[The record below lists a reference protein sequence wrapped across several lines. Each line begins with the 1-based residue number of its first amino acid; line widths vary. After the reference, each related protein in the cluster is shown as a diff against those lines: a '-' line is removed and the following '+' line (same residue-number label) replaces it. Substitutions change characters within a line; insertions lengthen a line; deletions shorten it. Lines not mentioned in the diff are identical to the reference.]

1 MTVEDAMG
9 EKGNYLTTSPNCR
22 HYFQMVSISQVLS
35 LKSEADKKKF
45 KEEQGLS
52 YKTSYK
58 ENDYKTLQEQRANE
72 RAIRKYKRLESA
84 EKASLE
90 HYPTGSVERITI
102 ENRRR
107 EYAAKKRAFQKKQR
121 ELIKKHPSLE
131 RDYGRE
137 ALDRFRKYDPNAD
150 GNKMDN
156 NKEGKA
162 FYKEQEPTEKE
173 NEFYKIPLHVEVSTD
188 YKSNE
193 YKEQLNKLNL
203 SKEQTNK
210 IYKGIKRIFNNK
222 QAAER
227 EGFYALDLNN
237 LAKKFYNG
245 NGGSTSVIRPKEL
258 TQYINEHQDAD
269 ILTIHNHKG
278 DNLPSPADLLSNSRS
293 NSHKAL
299 IIGNSGS
306 IYFIDTK
313 KADYSTLL
321 EKFEFEEYPRGEG
334 KEEKFKQICDK
345 YNVKFVCLRKENE
358 KNENINGGPNKSKN

>member
-1 MTVEDAMG
+1 MKYTEY
-9 EKGNYLTTSPNCR
+9 EILNK
-22 HYFQMVSISQVLS
+22 I
-35 LKSEADKKKF
+35 KKRKP
-45 KEEQGLS
+45 KEELDKEYKNNFFYRNKLHYYLEQNFLLSHGLDPLQMDKLILNEEAKNEM
-52 YKTSYK
+52 YKFET
-58 ENDYKTLQEQRANE
+58 ENITRRLQEILA
-72 RAIRKYKRLESA
+72 KR
-84 EKASLE
+84 
-90 HYPTGSVERITI
+90 
-102 ENRRR
+102 
-107 EYAAKKRAFQKKQR
+107 
-121 ELIKKHPSLE
+121 
-131 RDYGRE
+131 D
-137 ALDRFRKYDPNAD
+137 
-150 GNKMDN
+150 
-156 NKEGKA
+156 
-162 FYKEQEPTEKE
+162 
-173 NEFYKIPLHVEVSTD
+173 
-188 YKSNE
+188 
-193 YKEQLNKLNL
+193 
-203 SKEQTNK
+203 K

-299 IIGNSGS
+299 IVGNSGS

-321 EKFEFEEYPRGEG
+321 EKFEFEEYPRGEW

-345 YNVKFVCLRKENE
+345 YNVKFVCLRKEND